1 VNKLKM
7 KGNAAKGS
15 TIGKGSFVSLVPADA
30 LTSAQGITF
39 RVRDRLESDVQHFWT
54 SAECAVTQST
64 GRIKCLSA
72 DKAFRADLK
81 PVPATPNAVRWAF
94 KMKKLPLIAPFKSP
108 ITVTLTYGAGLDRV
122 GVIHDCAAKNAS
134 IVCREF

>member
-1 VNKLKM
+1 M
-7 KGNAAKGS
+7 KGNADKGS
-15 TIGKGSFVSLVPADA
+15 TVGKGSFVSLVPADA

-39 RVRDRLESDVQHFWT
+39 RVRDRLESDVQHSWA

-94 KMKKLPLIAPFKSP
+94 KMKKLSLIAPFKSP